1 MHRLEPLA
9 AILLTGVTLAQTP
22 EVSIRIT
29 SPASGVHISGPTL
42 LEAVIEPGSRAHEV
56 ERVRFFV
63 DGQVACTAADP
74 ARAACTWDAG
84 RRLTAHVIRAV
95 ADRKTGGRVV
105 ASTRTTALHDREAGV
120 TVDVV
125 QITAVVSDNGRFV
138 PDLPQHAFRLRED
151 GVPQAISYF
160 SAAGAPLEILVAVD
174 VSASMAE
181 SMTQLKD
188 AVRGF
193 LSAVDTQDQ
202 VTVAAFNDHMFTLA
216 RRETTVAERL
226 RAVDRLVP
234 GGVTALHDVI
244 IRGLGHLSRQSG
256 RRVLVVFSDGDDRA
270 SRSTL
275 ETVKRAVRASDATLF
290 IVALGRRTHGPHL
303 AGIEALARLS
313 GGRVIFERHDRLAA
327 VFGEILLDLSNHYLI
342 GFESSSPSREGTW
355 HELTVDL
362 PGYDYAVRA
371 RQGYR
376 SGGVGFQGH

>member
-1 MHRLEPLA
+1 M
-9 AILLTGVTLAQTP
+9 
-22 EVSIRIT
+22 
-29 SPASGVHISGPTL
+29 
-42 LEAVIEPGSRAHEV
+42 
-56 ERVRFFV
+56 
-63 DGQVACTAADP
+63 
-74 ARAACTWDAG
+74 
-84 RRLTAHVIRAV
+84 
-95 ADRKTGGRVV
+95 
-105 ASTRTTALHDREAGV
+105 
-120 TVDVV
+120 
-125 QITAVVSDNGRFV
+125 
-138 PDLPQHAFRLRED
+138 
-151 GVPQAISYF
+151 PQAISYF
-160 SAAGAPLEILVAVD
+160 SAEGAPLEILVAVD

-244 IRGLGHLSRQSG
+244 IRGLEQLSRQSG
-256 RRVLVVFSDGDDRA
+256 RRALVVFSDGDDRA

-275 ETVKRAVRASDATLF
+275 ETVKGAVRASDATLF
-290 IVALGRRTHGPHL
+290 VVALGRRAHGPHL

-313 GGRVIFERHDRLAA
+313 GGRVVFVERRDRLAG
-327 VFGEILLDLSNHYLI
+327 VFGEILLELSSHYLI
-342 GFESSSPSREGTW
+342 GFESYNPSREGTW
-355 HELTVDL
+355 RELTVDL

-376 SGGVGFQGH
+376 SGGDGFRGH